1 MWFQEHNYGIIV
13 YVYVYM
19 WCVCVCMC
27 VYVCMCVCVCRTWK
41 DQQEKTEARKLEEL
55 ERLKVGVA

>member
-1 MWFQEHNYGIIV
+1 MEL
-13 YVYVYM
+13 
-19 WCVCVCMC
+19 CMC
-27 VYVCMCVCVCRTWK
+27 VCGVCVCMCVCVCVRRTWK